1 MTPALVGALFWLAV
15 GAGVLLAAGLAVGAV
30 MRAIARQD
38 PEDDGW
44 GGYND

>member
-1 MTPALVGALFWLAV
+1 MTPALADLLVWLAV
-15 GAGVLLAAGLAVGAV
+15 GGLVLLAAGLAVGAV